1 MWVMTG
7 SLDHP
12 YFKHQGYSTW
22 SHTSFWSWIWNS
34 RENNM
39 QHPNLYL
46 SHKVSFRG
54 GMKNQKEGTGGGK
67 EKNPEKEN
75 IPQLGPP
82 PERTEIQFILQMTQI
97 MVGAGGGSY
106 SGWRHRMLA
115 SSNFG
120 ETPLLSLFLITTP
133 KMIPNTEVG
142 HKVLLLN
149 SSSRK
154 SISQE
159 FAHFLWLE

>member
-1 MWVMTG
+1 MPCHSG
-7 SLDHP
+7 DGRRIRKKGL
-12 YFKHQGYSTW
+12 
-22 SHTSFWSWIWNS
+22 
-34 RENNM
+34 E
-39 QHPNLYL
+39 
-46 SHKVSFRG
+46 
-54 GMKNQKEGTGGGK
+54 EEK
-67 EKNPEKEN
+67 EKSLEKEN

-82 PERTEIQFILQMTQI
+82 PERSEIQFILQMTQI

-106 SGWRHRMLA
+106 SEWRHRMLA

-120 ETPLLSLFLITTP
+120 ETPFLALFLITTP

-149 SSSRK
+149 STSSK

-159 FAHFLWLE
+159 FAHFL